1 MITRDEMAIAHKKQA
16 RGAVLGLLEESYPV
30 GVAYTVL
37 TRVLTSCGKCQA
49 HELPAIVQYLKDK
62 GYIRVKTPEEPE
74 LKPLDN
80 SVIDLAAHGVD
91 LLEGSVDEDPGILF

>member
-1 MITRDEMAIAHKKQA
+1 MAIVHKKQA
-16 RGAVLGLLEESYPV
+16 RGAVLGLLEESYPI
-30 GVAYTVL
+30 GVAYTTL
-37 TRVLTSCGKCQA
+37 MRVLVSAGKCHT
-49 HELPAIVQYLKDK
+49 HELPAVIRYLEDK
-62 GYIRVKTPEEPE
+62 GYIRVQTPEEPE